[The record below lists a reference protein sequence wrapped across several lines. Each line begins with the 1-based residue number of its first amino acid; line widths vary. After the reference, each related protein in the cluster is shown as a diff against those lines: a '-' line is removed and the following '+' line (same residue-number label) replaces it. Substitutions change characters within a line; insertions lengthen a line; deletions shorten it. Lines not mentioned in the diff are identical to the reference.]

1 MGKGGKKKK
10 SRTSDKSKK
19 PKSGPKSGPKTE
31 YMNVSKSTAGGG
43 NSDAQ
48 TALQQRVRAESS
60 SKYTNADLLK
70 KPQMFQEIVNGSNMD
85 KTILMVKKLRLC
97 CIVLEFS
104 SEEEITDDGTM
115 AAKANKRQ
123 HLLDLIDHITTSPKW
138 FCEEVVPFV
147 LEMVSS
153 NLFRSLPPIPYLELD
168 PEIDEPALDPQWP
181 HLQLVYEFLL
191 RFVVSAQTE
200 VRILRKYLKKDNK
213 RFICSVIHLFESDD
227 PREREYLKTILHRI
241 YGKFMAFRSSIRK
254 QINYVFYRLIF
265 EEQAKHSGVSELLE
279 ILGSIINGFALP
291 LKKEHVKFLETVL
304 IPLHKVRTFPQF
316 SQQLAWCVTQ
326 FIDKDPTLASTVIR
340 GLLIFWPRQNATKEQ
355 LFLNELEEV
364 LEAST
369 ATEVTKMLVPL
380 FAQVAKCISSPHF
393 QVAERALFLW
403 NNEAVAQYTNANK
416 EKILPIIYPSLN
428 ANTQMHWNATV
439 HSLAFNIIRLFM
451 QMDVA
456 LWDQVSK
463 EFEEKAKLDKAKK
476 QARASKWE
484 KLRQTAELRKR
495 EKNARGKSAKSN
507 KTEERKE

>member
-1 MGKGGKKKK
+1 MGKGGKKK
-10 SRTSDKSKK
+10 SRTNADTSKK
-19 PKSGPKSGPKTE
+19 PSSPKTE
-31 YMNVSKSTAGGG
+31 FMNLPRNNSGGG
-43 NSDAQ
+43 SDSD
-48 TALQQRVRAESS
+48 TVLKQRVRAETSN
-60 SKYTNADLLK
+60 KYTKDDLLK
-70 KPQMFQEIVNGSNMD
+70 KPQMFQEIVNSSSED
-85 KTILMVKKLRLC
+85 KTLLMIKKLRFC
-97 CIVLEFS
+97 CIVFEFS
-104 SEEEITDDGTM
+104 SEEEITDDGTRV
-115 AAKANKRQ
+115 AKENKRQ
-123 HLLDLIDHITTSPKW
+123 HLLDLIDHVTAAPAW
-138 FCEEVVPFV
+138 FCDEVVPYV

-153 NLFRSLPPIPYLELD
+153 NLFRSLPPTPQVDLD
-168 PEIDEPALDPQWP
+168 PEIDDPALDPQWP

-191 RFVVSAQTE
+191 RFVVSPQTDIK
-200 VRILRKYLKKDNK
+200 VLRKWLRKDNK

-241 YGKFMAFRSSIRK
+241 YGKFMAFRSSIRR

-265 EEQAKHSGVSELLE
+265 EDQAKHSGVSELLE

-355 LFLNELEEV
+355 LFLGELEEV

-369 ATEVTKMLVPL
+369 ATEVTKMLTPL
-380 FAQVAKCISSPHF
+380 FTQVARCVSSPHF

-403 NNEAVAQYTNANK
+403 NNDAVAQYTNANK
-416 EKILPIIYPSLN
+416 EKILPIIYPALN

-439 HSLAFNIIRLFM
+439 HSLAFNIIRMFM

-463 EFEEKAKLDKAKK
+463 DCEEKAKLDKVRK
-476 QARASKWE
+476 QARTSKWH
-484 KLRQTAELRKR
+484 KVRQTAELRKR
-495 EKNARGKSAKSN
+495 GKKAAQGKSAKNN
-507 KTEERKE
+507 KTVERKE